1 MSLNLETQEQ
11 LDNHNR
17 AVELHNLKLRIAKLE
32 PIVDLAAKWY
42 LAGTPQEGVNQAQL
56 DLEDALHT
64 YLELT

>member
-42 LAGTPQEGVNQAQL
+42 LAGTPQEGKPGTA
-56 DLEDALHT
+56 
-64 YLELT
+64 